1 MVLDRLNV
9 DAAAAGHLG
18 RIVAVG
24 CREDG
29 RIHAVH
35 LGSTTTGGADVLIL
49 DEQERDLEA
58 RIRPALV
65 AGNW

>member
-1 MVLDRLNV
+1 
-9 DAAAAGHLG
+9 
-18 RIVAVG
+18 VAVG

-35 LGSTTTGGADVLIL
+35 LGSATTGGADVLIL

-65 AGNW
+65 AGDR